1 MKILELAPYVYIEGH
16 KHGGRNQ
23 SGLAYMIRS
32 ICDMLAKK
40 HEVHVLT
47 QSIFTEEMMVNGWR
61 LLQRSTFT
69 IISHFKFKYLKQALL
84 LSKKRESLGM
94 TRLLLYC
101 ISAGQV
107 EDYIKEWKPDVVHVH
122 GIGMYTIPY
131 YYAASYC
138 NVPIVCTLHG
148 LSSFS
153 TKSIR
158 TENRKKLEKD
168 FLSMCISNGYSMTF
182 ISSGMKKAVSEY
194 YHSECGNIR
203 VILNCFRT
211 PANKAVV
218 QNSNNPNELHLICV
232 GSIGVNKNQIQVIR
246 VLSEVQKKIL
256 TKKVVLD
263 LYGDG
268 EKYEDWISYC
278 KDNNINGVVFHGRV
292 SQEEV
297 FKAMSSSD
305 GLVFPSLMEGFGI
318 PMAEAYSCGIP
329 VVTYSDLD
337 ASDDL
342 YNEECTIFAKDRS
355 DEALTEAILAAL
367 NRAWDK
373 EKIVQ
378 FSKRFTME
386 SIGEQF
392 CEEFSKTHKR
402 WDVNIVSNFIKDYLK

>member
-16 KHGGRNQ
+16 KHGSRNQ

-40 HEVHVLT
+40 HEVQVLT
-47 QSIFTEEMMVNGWR
+47 QSILTEEMMVSGWR
-61 LLQRSTFT
+61 LLQRSIVT
-69 IISHFKFKYLKQALL
+69 IICHFKFKYLKLAFQ
-84 LSKKRESLGM
+84 LSKKKDYLGFG
-94 TRLLLYC
+94 RLLLYC

-107 EDYIKEWKPDVVHVH
+107 EDYIKKWKPDVVHIH

-131 YYAASYC
+131 YFAASYC
-138 NVPIVCTLHG
+138 KASIVCTLHG

-158 TENRKKLEKD
+158 TENRKKLEND

-194 YHSECGNIR
+194 YHSECDNIR

-268 EKYEDWISYC
+268 EKYEDWKSYC

-292 SQEEV
+292 SQDEV

-305 GLVFPSLMEGFGI
+305 VLVFPSLMEGFGI

-355 DEALTEAILAAL
+355 DEALTEAIVSAL
-367 NRAWDK
+367 NRTWDK
-373 EKIVQ
+373 EKIIQ

-392 CEEFSKTHKR
+392 CEEFSQPHKR
-402 WDVNIVSNFIKDYLK
+402 WDFNMVSNFIKEYLR